1 MVSIDKKEL
10 KIEVDEELKLSRKNL
25 FYSVVGYYPRYISI
39 KNSMD
44 KYILEV

>member
-25 FYSVVGYYPRYISI
+25 FYSVVGGRGRVLS
-39 KNSMD
+39 
-44 KYILEV
+44 